1 MPQSRMLQNITVS
14 VAPATEQ
21 GRLYPRYAEDVG
33 LLVMESRVA
42 RPWPFG
48 VDIDGRVVFDIDE
61 NRILSNVDLHIPRAR
76 WKRDLG
82 EDVPAIAPPG
92 DLIFSQ
98 EAIKAKSFSLPL
110 RVRADPGLRR
120 VCIEFGTQPPNRA
133 IALSGSC
140 IALLSGTELVG
151 FAIKSPT

>member
-1 MPQSRMLQNITVS
+1 MKGISVS

-33 LLVMESRVA
+33 FLVIESRFE

-61 NRILSNVDLHIPRAR
+61 NRILSNVDLHIPKAR

-82 EDVPAIAPPG
+82 DDVPSVAPLG

-98 EAIKAKSFSLPL
+98 EAIKTKSFSLPL
-110 RVRADPGLRR
+110 RVRADARVRR
-120 VCIEFGTQPPNRA
+120 VRIEFGTEAPDRF
-133 IALSGSC
+133 IALSGLC
-140 IALLSGTELVG
+140 IALLSGAELVG
-151 FAIKSPT
+151 FAINSTR

>member
-1 MPQSRMLQNITVS
+1 MKGITVS
-14 VAPATEQ
+14 VAPPTEQ

-33 LLVMESRVA
+33 FLVVESRIE
-42 RPWPFG
+42 RPWISG

-61 NRILSNVDLHIPRAR
+61 NRVLANFDLHIPKAR

-82 EDVPAIAPPG
+82 DDVPAVAPPG

-98 EAIKAKSFSLPL
+98 DALQTKSFSLPL
-110 RVRADPGLRR
+110 SVRADPGLRR
-120 VCIEFGTQPPNRA
+120 VRIEFGTEPADRA

-140 IALLSGTELVG
+140 IALLSGAELVG
-151 FAIKSPT
+151 FAIKPPA

>member
-1 MPQSRMLQNITVS
+1 LKGITVS

-33 LLVMESRVA
+33 FLVVESRIE

-61 NRILSNVDLHIPRAR
+61 NRVLANFDLHIPKAR

-82 EDVPAIAPPG
+82 DDVLAVAPPG
-92 DLIFSQ
+92 DLIFSR
-98 EAIKAKSFSLPL
+98 EAIETKSFSLPL
-110 RVRADPGLRR
+110 SVRADPGLRR
-120 VCIEFGTQPPNRA
+120 VRIEFGTEPPDRA
-133 IALSGSC
+133 VALSGSC
-140 IALLSGTELVG
+140 IALLSGAELVG
-151 FAIKSPT
+151 FAIKPPT